1 MLQLW
6 KTSCTLNQNF
16 TFMRKYTVVAL
27 LAVVSIVFSYCS
39 GSKKAA
45 KASPKLSFENSMHS
59 TIVGYCSPCHIPEK
73 GGKKKAYDNYANVK
87 TDIDEIIRRIEM
99 SPTEKGFMPF
109 KKTEKL
115 SDSTIAIFKKWKE
128 DGMLEK

>member
-1 MLQLW
+1 
-6 KTSCTLNQNF
+6 
-16 TFMRKYTVVAL
+16 MRKYSVLSLLVVVA
-27 LAVVSIVFSYCS
+27 IVFSYCS

-45 KASPKLSFENSMHS
+45 KATPKLSFENSVNS

-87 TDIDEIIRRIEM
+87 EDIDEIIRRIEL

-109 KKTEKL
+109 KKTEKM
-115 SDSTIAIFKKWKE
+115 SDSTISVFKKWKE
-128 DGMLEK
+128 EGLLEK

>member
-1 MLQLW
+1 
-6 KTSCTLNQNF
+6 
-16 TFMRKYTVVAL
+16 MRKYTVLSLLVIVA
-27 LAVVSIVFSYCS
+27 IVFSYCS
-39 GSKKAA
+39 NAKKAA
-45 KASPKLSFENSMHS
+45 KADTPKLSFENSVHS

-87 TDIDEIIRRIEM
+87 ADIDEIIRRMEM
-99 SPTEKGFMPF
+99 NPTEKGFMPL

-128 DGMLEK
+128 EGLLEK